1 MQSKHCM
8 RSILFILLSLL
19 TVSHF
24 TACKSAVKKNKDN
37 LYSRH
42 LQEKV
47 SLSIITTPMP
57 DEKNEMNLLLYLDKD
72 EFENLAV
79 DELVDSL
86 RKNKLINPL
95 MIVAVKGKL
104 KNYGWVEGNRE
115 AEKMDDFIIKELLPY
130 VKKKTGIRK
139 FNSIAVWGNAK
150 PGIAALSLAW
160 MHADKIDKTGIHN
173 GEFDYAGKGDSLD
186 LVLEQ
191 VMQSRKRPKLQY
203 WLFAGKSDSLR
214 YQSAEQLVKIILKK
228 NISREADISFIND
241 ENNKG
246 NEVLRNNFATFLVWA
261 FGN

>member
-1 MQSKHCM
+1 M
-8 RSILFILLSLL
+8 RSILFIVLSIII
-19 TVSHF
+19 SFHF

-57 DEKNEMNLLLYLDKD
+57 EEKNDMNLLLYLDKD
-72 EFENLAV
+72 EFEKLRV

-86 RKNKLINPL
+86 KKNKLISPL
-95 MIVAVKGKL
+95 MIVAVKGKQ

-130 VKKKTGIRK
+130 IKKKTSIRK
-139 FNSIAVWGNAK
+139 FNSIAVWGDRK

-160 MHADKIDKTGIHN
+160 MHADKIDKTGLHN
-173 GEFDYAGKGDSLD
+173 ADFGYAGKGDSLD

-191 VMQSRKRPKLQY
+191 LMQSRKRPKLQY
-203 WLFAGKSDSLR
+203 WLYASKSDSIKYR
-214 YQSAEQLVKIILKK
+214 SAEQLVNIISKK
-228 NISREADISFIND
+228 NISREADINFMND
-241 ENNKG
+241 EKYNG
-246 NEVLRNNFATFLVWA
+246 NDVLRNDFAAFLVWA